1 MERSC
6 LSANAGVHEKGTFT
20 VQDAI
25 DNIKKGANYDKA
37 GAIGL
42 FIGVVRGETFEG
54 QKVEKLKLEAYE
66 EKANQVLGKICDDLS
81 QKPGIV
87 NVQIH
92 HLLGEF
98 NVGDDLVYVAVA
110 GSHRTD
116 IFPVLREAVERY
128 KMKRQFSKKNAS
140 LTQKVLLLNIG
151 FQRNTTINIDRH
163 EIYDYG
169 FSRRGWRRQISHWLN
184 ETC

>member
-1 MERSC
+1 M
-6 LSANAGVHEKGTFT
+6 SAKVGVHEKGTFT

-25 DNIKKGANYDKA
+25 DNIKKDPNYPKA

-42 FIGVVRGETFEG
+42 FIGVVRGETLDG

-66 EKANQVLGKICDDLS
+66 EKANEVLGKICDDLT
-81 QKPGIV
+81 KKHGIV

-110 GSHRTD
+110 GTHRTD
-116 IFPVLREAVERY
+116 VFPVLREAVERY
-128 KMKRQFSKKNAS
+128 KSEAPVFKKERVVDEKGSAAEYWVS
-140 LTQKVLLLNIG
+140 EK
-151 FQRNTTINIDRH
+151 H
-163 EIYDYG
+163 
-169 FSRRGWRRQISHWLN
+169 SH
-184 ETC
+184 